1 MGDAVRRYME
11 AMPLADPAMHLQ
23 PSPTWYLY
31 NAGDSEEVRLL
42 DDDGRANASLSGTM
56 RVLAELAE
64 ALHANASHLGEHELR
79 HLELFVALQR
89 WRR

>member
-1 MGDAVRRYME
+1 MDDAAHRYMQ
-11 AMPLADPAMHLQ
+11 AMPLAAPAMHLQ

-31 NAGDSEEVRLL
+31 AADGAEPLHLL
-42 DDDGRANASLSGTM
+42 DDNGHADPNLSGKA

-64 ALHANASHLGEHELR
+64 ALHANVCHLGEHELR
-79 HLELFVALQR
+79 HLEQFLALQR

>member
-1 MGDAVRRYME
+1 
-11 AMPLADPAMHLQ
+11 MPLQ

-42 DDDGRANASLSGTM
+42 DDDGRAEPALSGAA

-64 ALHANASHLGEHELR
+64 ALHANAQPQRLRGPTSCRRGPSAGSAPTRTHEVGVQGAR
-79 HLELFVALQR
+79 ANEA
-89 WRR
+89 RR